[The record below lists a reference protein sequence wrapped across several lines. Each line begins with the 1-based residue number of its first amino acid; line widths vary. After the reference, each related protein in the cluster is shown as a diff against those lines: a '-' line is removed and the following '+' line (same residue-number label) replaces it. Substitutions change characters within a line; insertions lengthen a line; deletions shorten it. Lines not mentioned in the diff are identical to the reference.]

1 MCPAPAD
8 LNLFQKVR
16 VEACAASAW
25 ASETG
30 YSIDLFA
37 SFNEIAC
44 LAHDA
49 LPEPS
54 FDTLKSAQKQKTFIS
69 KKSATIAQKVLI

>member
-37 SFNEIAC
+37 SFN
-44 LAHDA
+44 A
-49 LPEPS
+49 LPPELS
-54 FDTLKSAQKQKTFIS
+54 FDTLKSAQKQKTLIS
-69 KKSATIAQKVLI
+69 KKSATNP